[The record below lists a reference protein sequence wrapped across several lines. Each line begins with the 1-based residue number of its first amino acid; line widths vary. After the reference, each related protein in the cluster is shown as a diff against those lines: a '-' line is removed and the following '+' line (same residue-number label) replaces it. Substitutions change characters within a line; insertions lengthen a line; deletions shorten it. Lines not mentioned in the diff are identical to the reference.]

1 MLGSHATVLKSDTSA
16 EDVQWSAAD
25 PQLCLDGPEFY
36 ATVQIDLYL
45 LILRRW
51 AKLGFFATRG
61 VGPFKTCFGRH
72 PRQKN

>member
-45 LILRRW
+45 LILRRL
-51 AKLGFFATRG
+51 AK
-61 VGPFKTCFGRH
+61 
-72 PRQKN
+72 